1 MSKTTDIMRYYALL
15 LFFSG
20 LFLQAAPGQPQG
32 GGNRIDERIQAMKA
46 AFITDRLRLTP
57 EEAQQF
63 WPLYNQFEEAEREL
77 RQAYRPERPIEE
89 MSDAE
94 AMEFL
99 NRHLEMEEKLIDL
112 RRRYIGRFQEVL
124 PARKVALLR
133 KVEEEF
139 KRELLRRMREMRRR
153 Q

>member
-1 MSKTTDIMRYYALL
+1 MRYYAFLP
-15 LFFSG
+15 FFLG
-20 LFLQAAPGQPQG
+20 LFLQTAVGQPPG
-32 GGNRIDERIQAMKA
+32 DNRIDERIQAMKA
-46 AFITDRLRLTP
+46 AFITERLRLTP
-57 EEAQQF
+57 QEAQQF
-63 WPLYNQFEEAEREL
+63 WPLYNEFEEAEREL
-77 RQAYRPERPIEE
+77 RQAYRPDRPIEE

-99 NRHLEMEEKLIDL
+99 NRNLEMEEKLIDL
-112 RRRYIGRFQEVL
+112 RRRYIGRFQEIL
-124 PARKVALLR
+124 PARKIALLK

>member
-1 MSKTTDIMRYYALL
+1 MRYYAFL
-15 LFFSG
+15 LFFTA
-20 LFLQAAPGQPQG
+20 LVLQPALGQPRG
-32 GGNRIDERIQAMKA
+32 ENRVDERIEAMKA
-46 AFITDRLRLTP
+46 AFITERLRLTP

-63 WPLYNQFEEAEREL
+63 WPLYNQFEEAESEL
-77 RQAYRPERPIEE
+77 RQAYRPDRPIEE

-94 AMEFL
+94 AVDFL
-99 NRHLEMEEKLIDL
+99 NRSLELEEKLIDL
-112 RRRYIGRFQEVL
+112 RRRYIGRFQEIL
-124 PARKVALLR
+124 PARKIALLR

>member
-1 MSKTTDIMRYYALL
+1 MRYYALL
-15 LFFSG
+15 LLFSG
-20 LFLQAAPGQPQG
+20 LFLQPALGQPQG
-32 GGNRIDERIQAMKA
+32 GENRIDECIQAMKA

-63 WPLYNQFEEAEREL
+63 WPLYNQFEEADREL
-77 RQAYRPERPIEE
+77 RQAYRPGRPIEE

-99 NRHLEMEEKLIDL
+99 NRNLEMEEKLIDL
-112 RRRYIGRFQEVL
+112 RRRYIGRFQEIL
-124 PARKVALLR
+124 PARKIALLR
-133 KVEEEF
+133 KAEEEF